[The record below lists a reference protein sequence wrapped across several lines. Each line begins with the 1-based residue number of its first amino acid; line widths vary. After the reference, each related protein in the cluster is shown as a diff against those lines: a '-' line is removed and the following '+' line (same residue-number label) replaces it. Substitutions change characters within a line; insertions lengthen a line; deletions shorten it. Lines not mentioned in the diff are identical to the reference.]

1 MNFKKRGYIMN
12 NSLEFWNYRITA
24 VDSEMSQNNYISY
37 KNREDFVSQYSEEE
51 RIIAHCLYSKRF
63 MYSDVS
69 NHYSEIKPFILS
81 LFEYMGYDEEYYS
94 EYFSEDLNTEVL
106 LMTKEQ
112 IIKRLAIL
120 EVANIDVKCAFENV
134 FLLTRYSDL
143 MIYYA
148 IKKLKESKAFI
159 TPSDISDYIA
169 NNDMVNCSA
178 KANIFTTNILAKG
191 YEKKLERIL
200 K

>member
-1 MNFKKRGYIMN
+1 
-12 NSLEFWNYRITA
+12 
-24 VDSEMSQNNYISY
+24 
-37 KNREDFVSQYSEEE
+37 
-51 RIIAHCLYSKRF
+51 
-63 MYSDVS
+63 MYSSRGDLES
-69 NHYSEIKPFILS
+69 INTYIQPYSLSIRFSPGGLS
-81 LFEYMGYDEEYYS
+81 LSILERDNTKLVSAKRLNMPL
-94 EYFSEDLNTEVL
+94 FS
-106 LMTKEQ
+106 MTKEQ

>member
-1 MNFKKRGYIMN
+1 MN

-24 VDSEMSQNNYISY
+24 IDSEMSQNNYIAY
-37 KNREDFVSQYSEEE
+37 KNREDFVSRYSEEE

-81 LFEYMGYDEEYYS
+81 LFEFMGYDA
-94 EYFSEDLNTEVL
+94 EYFNDYFSKDLNTEVL

-120 EVANIDVKCAFENV
+120 EVGNIDMKCAFENV

-148 IKKLKESKAFI
+148 IKKLKENGLS
-159 TPSDISDYIA
+159 TRPCDISDYIA
-169 NNDMVNCSA
+169 TNDIVNYDS
-178 KANIFTTNILAKG
+178 KASVFTTNILANG